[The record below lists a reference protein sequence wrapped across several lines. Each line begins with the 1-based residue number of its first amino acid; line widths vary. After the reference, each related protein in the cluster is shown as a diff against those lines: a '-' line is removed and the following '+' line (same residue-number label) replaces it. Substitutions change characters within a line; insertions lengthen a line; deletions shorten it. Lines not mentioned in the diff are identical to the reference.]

1 MLMEKENPAMGKI
14 SSRVH
19 HWLQWEKKTQGISSD
34 SCARPVLWLGGQ
46 TWLEQKPEVWEEV
59 L

>member
-14 SSRVH
+14 SSRMH
-19 HWLQWEKKTQGISSD
+19 HCLHWEKTQGISSD

-46 TWLEQKPEVWEEV
+46 TWLEQKSEVWEEV